1 MPSKTYSEEFK
12 RDAVALY
19 ENSPGTSIQTI
30 ATDLGV
36 NRATLANWVK
46 KYGTAAPAE
55 KPSPTSVN
63 EAERIRQLERENA
76 RLREERDI
84 LRKAAKY
91 FAEETF
97 LVIRFRF
104 VDDSQKN
111 HSVKRLCEVL
121 KLNRSS

>member
-91 FAEETF
+91 FPGKRRTGDP
-97 LVIRFRF
+97 L
-104 VDDSQKN
+104 
-111 HSVKRLCEVL
+111 SVR
-121 KLNRSS
+121 